1 MQIDLTEIITVILT
15 LISAIVTGF
24 VIPLIN
30 QSLSTAKQEKLRFW
44 VNTAVQAA
52 EQLFG
57 GDTGEEKKE
66 YVVSFLLSKGI
77 VVDVDEVSALIESE
91 VYKLT
96 SSLGST
102 ATDTTEVIEDTA
114 AVEEI
119 TAEEIVED
127 EITADEIAADEI
139 TEDEIELDEL
149 VCELA

>member
-15 LISAIVTGF
+15 LISALITGY
-24 VIPLIN
+24 VIPLIS

-44 VNTAVQAA
+44 VSTAVQAA

-77 VVDVDEVSALIESE
+77 VVDVDEITALIESE

-96 SSLGST
+96 SSLSGT
-102 ATDTTEVIEDTA
+102 ATDTTESLEQTA
-114 AVEEI
+114 
-119 TAEEIVED
+119 AEEI
-127 EITADEIAADEI
+127 I
-139 TEDEIELDEL
+139 TEEQIELNEL
-149 VCELA
+149 ACELA